1 MVSKSQCGLPS
12 LSLCS
17 WRFLCI
23 PFFVFFLKKFK
34 PIWNVKY
41 IMRIVIWWF
50 QVSKRMNDI
59 CMNMLNGAFGRQIKT
74 TFNRFQSIKASMPRR
89 ESARRNH
96 PLACECDIIE
106 TCYMR
111 LSLLQMSMGKHI
123 ERGHCCFFPGAV
135 SRMNVNWFIQQVNRI
150 HFSISRY
157 SMRFTRF
164 WIILVLHRDCS
175 VHIASPM
182 NSLISPPWPWSTLR
196 IALSPRFQGWRTSI
210 RTSFKC
216 PQPQRGVRESLI
228 YPKITWS

>member
-12 LSLCS
+12 LSQFMALPLHS
-17 WRFLCI
+17 
-23 PFFVFFLKKFK
+23 FFVFFFLHEIK
-34 PIWNVKY
+34 PKWNVKY

-59 CMNMLNGAFGRQIKT
+59 CMNMLNGAFARQIKT

-135 SRMNVNWFIQQVNRI
+135 SGMNVNWLIQQVNRMLYL
-150 HFSISRY
+150 FPSSLD
-157 SMRFTRF
+157 TR
-164 WIILVLHRDCS
+164 WG
-175 VHIASPM
+175 
-182 NSLISPPWPWSTLR
+182 SLDFEL
-196 IALSPRFQGWRTSI
+196 
-210 RTSFKC
+210 
-216 PQPQRGVRESLI
+216 
-228 YPKITWS
+228 Y